1 MSKVY
6 LVNKK
11 EMGMKEGLR
20 TRYTFKNTNNLGEK
34 IIVELSRCGEN
45 SHSLL
50 DIWKGKGYID
60 KDLENYICIE
70 VVAIDKNEIER
81 AKYNPQV
88 KNGKIVFEWVL
99 EDTKYNRQKILS
111 KIARLAKIETGD
123 I

>member
-11 EMGMKEGLR
+11 EMGMKEELR

-111 KIARLAKIETGD
+111 KIARLAKINEK
-123 I
+123 

>member
-50 DIWKGKGYID
+50 DIWKGKGYIN

-88 KNGKIVFEWVL
+88 KNGKIIFEWVL

-111 KIARLAKIETGD
+111 KIAKLAKINEK
-123 I
+123 